1 MAADTQR
8 RVTRLRNWLTTV
20 VSYAVIAG
28 IPKCIICMRN
38 IRRRR
43 SFVNE
48 MAIQIYR
55 HRNDDDAVRRHVRR
69 MNRYLAT
76 AAAIR
81 RREIVPP
88 HSVHR
93 LWSRAHAGSVPDRD
107 RIGSE
112 GHVM

>member
-1 MAADTQR
+1 MRD
-8 RVTRLRNWLTTV
+8 WLTTV

-88 HSVHR
+88 Q
-93 LWSRAHAGSVPDRD
+93 RAQALELRARWFSA
-107 RIGSE
+107 
-112 GHVM
+112 